1 MLVIAALTD
10 QLVTVVLGFALT
22 TVVGGVLG
30 SWFQRRTWDHQN
42 ERTLAE
48 ADRAHATQICREVS
62 QLMDKRLY
70 RMLQLDWAFGT
81 GEIDRSRVDARMD
94 DYRGVLYKWNDTLNR
109 TLAATETVFGHALRD
124 QLEADV
130 YEGFRSS
137 GLKLEERYRALAA
150 SPHSDSGA
158 PSGQDV
164 GHDLREMRERIYAIT
179 VKMLRQIRDGTVGRN
194 APD

>member
-1 MLVIAALTD
+1 VIATLTD

-30 SWFQRRTWDHQN
+30 YWFQRRTWDHQN

-70 RMLQLDWAFGT
+70 RMLQLNWAFGAD
-81 GEIDRSRVDARMD
+81 GIDRSRVEARME
-94 DYRGVLYKWNDTLNR
+94 DYRGVLYEWNDTLNR
-109 TLAATETVFGHALRD
+109 TLAAAETVFGPALRD

-137 GLKLEERYRALAA
+137 GLKLEERYRALGA
-150 SPHSDSGA
+150 SPPSVPAA
-158 PSGQDV
+158 PSGPDV
-164 GHDLREMRERIYAIT
+164 GRDLRGMRERIYAIT
-179 VKMLRQIRDGTVGRN
+179 VKMLSQIRDGSVGRN
-194 APD
+194 APA